1 MFDLIFWNRFLR
13 LCSLLGHAF
22 GHTPGTTFPHCSKF
36 WQVNSCVKIYAA
48 SINLFANRLLVD
60 DRSHFLNSVTWTT
73 GKIFEHFKFLTF
85 WVLPLLPQIHASFV
99 CFVLLFLFHYE
110 TTTKAKF
117 IYTLK
122 KLTVE
127 PEIKSMK
134 MGWIRMAMKL
144 LEKSVRWCQFFRII
158 IVWPRPLLKWP
169 NLKCRMGHM
178 AHFD

>member
-1 MFDLIFWNRFLR
+1 MFFAWSRFWSHSRNNFPPLLKVLTGEFMREN
-13 LCSLLGHAF
+13 LCSIH
-22 GHTPGTTFPHCSKF
+22 KF
-36 WQVNSCVKIYAA
+36 VS
-48 SINLFANRLLVD
+48 NRLLVN

-85 WVLPLLPQIHASFV
+85 SVLPLLPQIHASFV

-134 MGWIRMAMKL
+134 MGWIRVAMKL
-144 LEKSVRWCQFFRII
+144 LEKSVR
-158 IVWPRPLLKWP
+158 
-169 NLKCRMGHM
+169 
-178 AHFD
+178 